1 MNTESLTVIEC
12 FAQAIGILPTLH
24 KNSRRVFDWIKGI
37 IFITLFIILTIFE
50 FYEKFFVFNDSVHP
64 TIIWT
69 NSLSDWTITGIN
81 ILGILLINLLNGNKI
96 KKFVETLRK
105 LEIFIVD
112 RRNITKERNKLV
124 GKFLLFNLAAF
135 SFILIGIGVITS
147 TLGFDMYKYFI
158 LKDLQY
164 YNCMLTAYLMTEYV
178 AMIGKRM
185 KDLNNHLKMSMNKN
199 KDELFTMETNQLAM
213 SRSKI
218 DINTISKAFTTI
230 SELINT
236 YNEIFGYLYIIYS
249 CNIVTNILSP
259 LNMALLHARGITLH
273 EEMSFGPEIVVFFLV
288 WLLFPIVS

>member
-1 MNTESLTVIEC
+1 
-12 FAQAIGILPTLH
+12 
-24 KNSRRVFDWIKGI
+24 
-37 IFITLFIILTIFE
+37 
-50 FYEKFFVFNDSVHP
+50 
-64 TIIWT
+64 
-69 NSLSDWTITGIN
+69 
-81 ILGILLINLLNGNKI
+81 
-96 KKFVETLRK
+96 
-105 LEIFIVD
+105 
-112 RRNITKERNKLV
+112 
-124 GKFLLFNLAAF
+124 
-135 SFILIGIGVITS
+135 
-147 TLGFDMYKYFI
+147 MYKYFI

-288 WLLFPIVS
+288 WLLFPIFSGFRLFATCGSVEFETGKVPQICYTLIKHLKHDEFKLRDELERYANQADRLKSKFSASGYFDVNYGLILPILGSAVTYTIVLMQFHTLTEN